1 MLRPKLLGLLACG
14 CCWLLLL
21 LGLFGI
27 LCCLKRLV
35 VDGGGLGCCPAGCMG
50 ALTVGGE
57 WWWRCG

>member
-1 MLRPKLLGLLACG
+1 MLSPKLLGLLACG

-21 LGLFGI
+21 LGLLGI

-35 VDGGGLGCCPAGCMG
+35 VDGGGGLGCFPAGCMG

-57 WWWRCG
+57 